1 MSVSNYIQDKKY
13 LIKDLDNYIYLFPF
27 NEPILNYITDDGT
40 LNATASNINGN
51 GYEVYCENVSYVSN
65 ASIDNRFSF
74 EHTLTLTILDISTSL
89 LNHFMMNKWMVLFKN
104 KSGDIFVLNAEYPI
118 DVTYQ
123 YNINDEN
130 TPNSLTI
137 TLKSLSNTPI
147 IKFGDNVIDNDIPS
161 TSGGTESSGS
171 TSGGTDNPN
180 TSGGTESSGS
190 TECTDKISF
199 AWSGSSS
206 SHTITINNTEYK
218 AIHPTGST
226 YSVTLRE
233 LTKLDISEFTSAKY
247 MFSGLTNITA
257 ITSIPCT
264 NNVTNMSYMFRNCYR
279 LTELDVTK
287 TFNTS
292 NVTDM
297 RAMFDGCDGL
307 TSLDLSSFDTSNVTD
322 MYAMFNGCDGLTSL
336 DLSSF
341 NTSKVTSMRAMF
353 DGCDGLTSLDLSNFD
368 TSNVSDL
375 QYTFRDCR
383 KLTSLDLSN
392 WDLSQYSN
400 PNIYHMFRY
409 CLILTTIKVT
419 NCNDTTIS
427 ILQKAL
433 KNVGYSSTVSNEIIT
448 VTH

>member
-1 MSVSNYIQDKKY
+1 MSVSNYIQKKKY

-40 LNATASNINGN
+40 SNASASDIMGS
-51 GYEVYCENVSYVSN
+51 GYEVYCENVSYNSN
-65 ASIDNRFSF
+65 SSIDNRFSF

-130 TPNSLTI
+130 IPNSLTI

-147 IKFGDNVIDNDIPS
+147 IKFGDNVIDNDVPS

-180 TSGGTESSGS
+180 TSGGTSDSGNTESSGS

-206 SHTITINNTEYK
+206 SHTIKINNTKYK

-233 LTKLDISEFTSAKY
+233 LTKLDISEFTSAY
-247 MFSGLTNITA
+247 SMFSGLTNITA

-264 NNVTNMSYMFRNCYR
+264 NNVTDMRDMFKGCYR
-279 LTELDVTK
+279 LTSLDVIK

-292 NVTDM
+292 KVTDM
-297 RAMFDGCDGL
+297 SG
-307 TSLDLSSFDTSNVTD
+307 
-322 MYAMFNGCDGLTSL
+322 MFNSCSKLTSL

-353 DGCDGLTSLDLSNFD
+353 DGCDDLTSLDLSNFD
-368 TSNVSDL
+368 TSKVSDL

-383 KLTSLDLSN
+383 NLTSIDLSN

-400 PNIYHMFRY
+400 LNIYDMFRY

-427 ILQKAL
+427 KLQQAL
-433 KNVGYSSTVSNEIIT
+433 SNVGYSSTVSNEIIT

>member
-1 MSVSNYIQDKKY
+1 MSVSNYIQKKKY

-40 LNATASNINGN
+40 SNASASDIMGS
-51 GYEVYCENVSYVSN
+51 GYEVYCENVSYNSN

-130 TPNSLTI
+130 IPNSLTI

-147 IKFGDNVIDNDIPS
+147 IKFGDNVIDNDVPS

-180 TSGGTESSGS
+180 TSGGTSDSGNTESSGS

-206 SHTITINNTEYK
+206 SHTIKINNTKYK

-233 LTKLDISEFTSAKY
+233 LTKLDISEFTSAY
-247 MFSGLTNITA
+247 SMFSGLTNITA

-264 NNVTNMSYMFRNCYR
+264 NNVTDMRDMFKGCYR
-279 LTELDVTK
+279 LTSLDVIK

-292 NVTDM
+292 KVTDM
-297 RAMFDGCDGL
+297 SG
-307 TSLDLSSFDTSNVTD
+307 
-322 MYAMFNGCDGLTSL
+322 MFNSCSKLTSL

-353 DGCDGLTSLDLSNFD
+353 DGCDDLTSLDLSNFD
-368 TSNVSDL
+368 TSKVSDL

-383 KLTSLDLSN
+383 NLTSIDLSN

-400 PNIYHMFRY
+400 LNIYDMFRY

-427 ILQKAL
+427 KLQQAL
-433 KNVGYSSTVSNEIIT
+433 SNVGYSSTVSNEIIT

>member
-1 MSVSNYIQDKKY
+1 
-13 LIKDLDNYIYLFPF
+13 
-27 NEPILNYITDDGT
+27 
-40 LNATASNINGN
+40 
-51 GYEVYCENVSYVSN
+51 
-65 ASIDNRFSF
+65 
-74 EHTLTLTILDISTSL
+74 
-89 LNHFMMNKWMVLFKN
+89 MVLFKN
-104 KSGDIFVLNAEYPI
+104 KSGDMFVLNAEYPI
-118 DVTYQ
+118 EVTYQ
-123 YNINDEN
+123 HNVNDEN
-130 TPNSLTI
+130 IPNSLTI

-147 IKFGDNVIDNDIPS
+147 IKFGDNVIDNDVPS

-180 TSGGTESSGS
+180 TSGGTSDSGNTESSGS

-206 SHTITINNTEYK
+206 SHTIKINNTKYK

-233 LTKLDISEFTSAKY
+233 LTKLDISEFTSAY
-247 MFSGLTNITA
+247 SMFSGLTNITA

-264 NNVTNMSYMFRNCYR
+264 NNVTDMRDMFKGCYR
-279 LTELDVTK
+279 LTSLDVIK

-292 NVTDM
+292 KVTTM
-297 RAMFDGCDGL
+297 GSMFDGCQGL
-307 TSLDLSSFDTSNVTD
+307 TSLNVSNFDTSKVTD
-322 MYAMFNGCDGLTSL
+322 MSGMFNSCSKLTSL

-353 DGCDGLTSLDLSNFD
+353 DGCDDLTSLDLSNFD
-368 TSNVSDL
+368 TSKVSDL

-383 KLTSLDLSN
+383 NLTSIDLSN

-400 PNIYHMFRY
+400 LNIYDMFRY

-427 ILQKAL
+427 KLQQAL
-433 KNVGYSSTVSNEIIT
+433 SNVGYSSTVSNEIIT